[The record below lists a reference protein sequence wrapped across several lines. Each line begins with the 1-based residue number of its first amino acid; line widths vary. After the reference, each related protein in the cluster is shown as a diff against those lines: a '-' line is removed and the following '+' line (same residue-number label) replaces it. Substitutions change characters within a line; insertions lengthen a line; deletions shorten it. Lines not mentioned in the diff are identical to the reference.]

1 MLEASQWD
9 PRLLELFQQVEADLR
24 ELLAVPDEYAVFF
37 LHGGASNQ
45 FAMIPMNL
53 LRGRDRAD
61 YLHTGLWSGK
71 AAEEAR
77 RYATVNVAG
86 SGTGSGEGW
95 RQGSKTYKRT
105 LANLSHWPPQKIET
119 FRRLLQDQP
128 LVSPH
133 DLFCTRQ
140 TLPHGHVEA
149 VLMAMR
155 QLGLDSLLAAKRC
168 RQRDLVMAMVASRL
182 LHPCSKLATTREWH
196 TTTLAQELS
205 VADATEDDLYQAMD
219 WLLERQP
226 RIEKKLAARH
236 LSEDCL
242 VLYDVSSSY
251 YEGRTCPLAQYG
263 HDRDGKK
270 GLPIIV
276 YGVMTDGEGRPIAVE
291 VYPGNTGDP
300 TTVADQVEKLRDRFQ
315 LSRVVLVGDRGM
327 LTQPQIDKMKTHS
340 GLGWITALTSVAIR
354 GLLEA
359 GALQLSLLDETN
371 LAEITSPDYPG
382 ERLMVCHN
390 PLLEEERGRKRR
402 ELLEATE
409 TALGKV
415 SQQVARRKKK
425 PLKEA
430 EIALKVGKVLG
441 HYKMGKHFLYT
452 IGEGKL
458 QWSRREQMI
467 EQEAK
472 LDGIYVIRTSESA
485 ERLSA
490 ADTVRSYKSLAQV
503 ERAFRTL
510 KGVDLLIRPIR
521 HRTEDRVP
529 AHIFLCLLAYY
540 VEWHLRRAWAPLLF
554 EDEQLAEL
562 RRQRDPILPATG
574 SPSAQQKKLTRQTAD
589 GFPVHSFATLMAEL
603 AGRARVTYGLKS
615 DGSAPSFQQVP
626 EPTPLQAKA
635 YALLALLPVAGN

>member
-1 MLEASQWD
+1 MYIET
-9 PRLLELFQQVEADLR
+9 
-24 ELLAVPDEYAVFF
+24 VPNRDSPPA
-37 LHGGASNQ
+37 
-45 FAMIPMNL
+45 IL
-53 LRGRDRAD
+53 LR
-61 YLHTGLWSGK
+61 
-71 AAEEAR
+71 
-77 RYATVNVAG
+77 
-86 SGTGSGEGW
+86 EGW
-95 RQGSKTYKRT
+95 REGSKTRKRT
-105 LANLSHWPPQKIET
+105 LANLSHWPQQKIET
-119 FRRLLQDQP
+119 FRRLLQDEP
-128 LVSPH
+128 LISPQ
-133 DLFCTRQ
+133 DLFCTRK

-149 VLMAMR
+149 ILMAMR
-155 QLGLDSLLAAKRC
+155 QLGLDSILAAKRC
-168 RQRDLVMAMVASRL
+168 RERDLAMAMIAERL
-182 LHPCSKLATTREWH
+182 LYPCSKLATTRHWH

-236 LSEDCL
+236 LREDCL

-300 TTVADQVEKLRDRFQ
+300 TTVADQVEKLREHFQ

-327 LTQPQIDKMKTHS
+327 LTQPQIDKMKMHP
-340 GLGWITALTSVAIR
+340 GLGWITALTSVAVR
-354 GLLEA
+354 GLLET

-402 ELLEATE
+402 ELLQATE
-409 TALGKV
+409 KALTKV
-415 SQQVARRKKK
+415 NKQVDRRTKK

-441 HYKMGKHFLYT
+441 RYKMGKHFLYT
-452 IGEGKL
+452 IGEGKF

-472 LDGIYVIRTSESA
+472 LDGIYVIRTSESV

-510 KGVDLLIRPIR
+510 KGMDLLIRPIR

-554 EDEQLAEL
+554 EDEQLAQE
-562 RRQRDPILPATG
+562 RRRRDPILPATC
-574 SPSAQQKKLTRQTAD
+574 SPLALEKKLTRQTAD

-603 AGRARVTYGLKS
+603 ASRARVTYGLKS
-615 DGSAPSFQQVP
+615 DESTPSFQQVP

-635 YALLALLPVAGN
+635 YALLAMLPVVGN